1 MKNIISTLILALVLI
16 GCTSKKN
23 TEIKINRV
31 SFSYSILK
39 GLEPENGI
47 TRRDPSDVIKVG
59 DMYYLWYTK
68 TEIAEFG
75 YSGYNAS
82 IWYASS
88 KDGKTWEEK
97 GEAIPRG
104 NTGSWD
110 AYSVFTPNILVAKR
124 KYYLFYTGVKPTPGN
139 PDGKFEN
146 NSETDITAIGLTV
159 SDSPDGPFVRISSK
173 PVLEVNDSG
182 DYFDSYRID
191 DACLVYRNNKY
202 YLYYKGRNRKYGE
215 NGPRHTKLGVA
226 IAENPAGPYKKYEN
240 NPIIASGHEVMVWP
254 YQGGI
259 MALLSSHGPEGKTL
273 QYAEDGL
280 NFKKIAS
287 FGDDYPKAPG
297 SYRLGNFGDASQQED
312 GISWGISM
320 FYGDKKKNKWPHL
333 FRYEIKLEESKDKI
347 K

>member
-1 MKNIISTLILALVLI
+1 MKKLILLLLVLI

-23 TEIKINRV
+23 TEIKINSV

-39 GLEPENGI
+39 GLEPETDV

-59 DMYYLWYTK
+59 DTYYLWYTK
-68 TEIAEFG
+68 TEISEIFGG

-82 IWYASS
+82 VWYASS
-88 KDGKTWEEK
+88 IDGETWEEK

-110 AYSVFTPNILVAKR
+110 AYSVFTPNIIVSKG

-139 PDGKFEN
+139 HEGKFEN

-159 SDSPDGPFVRISSK
+159 SDSPDGPFVRVSSK
-173 PVLEVNDSG
+173 PILEISDSI
-182 DYFDSYRID
+182 DHFDSYRID
-191 DACLVYRNNKY
+191 DACMVYQNNKY
-202 YLYYKGRNRKYGE
+202 YLYYKGRSRKYGKE
-215 NGPRHTKLGVA
+215 GPRHTKLGVA
-226 IAENPAGPYKKYEN
+226 IADKPYGPYTKHKN
-240 NPIIASGHEVMVWP
+240 NPIIKSGHEVMVWP

-259 MALLSSHGPEGKTL
+259 MGLISSHGPEGKTL
-273 QYAEDGL
+273 QFSGDGV
-280 NFKKIAS
+280 NFKKVAS

-297 SYRLGNFGDASQQED
+297 SYRVGNFRDASKQEE

-320 FYGDKKKNKWPHL
+320 FYGDRKNNKWPHL
-333 FRYEIKLEESKDKI
+333 FRYEIKLEESKYKN
-347 K
+347 